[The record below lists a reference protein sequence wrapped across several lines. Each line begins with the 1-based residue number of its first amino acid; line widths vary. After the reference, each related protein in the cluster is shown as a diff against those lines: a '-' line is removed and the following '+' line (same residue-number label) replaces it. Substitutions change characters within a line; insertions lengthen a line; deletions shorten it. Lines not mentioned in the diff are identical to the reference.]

1 MSPPKL
7 PPKLSIEKYN
17 QRADAINSLVCVG
30 LDPEFAKLPDRFKS
44 AGFPQFEF
52 NKYIIDAT
60 YAHAA
65 AFKPNVAFYEA
76 RGDAGL
82 RELKMTMDYL
92 REHHPDIFTICDAK
106 RGDIGNTNA
115 QSVAAIFDLFG
126 FDAATVQPYLG
137 KEAIL
142 PFLNRTDKVTIV
154 LVRTSNPGA
163 GEIQDL
169 LVDGKPLWQIVA
181 EKCEHEW
188 NEHGNVMQ
196 VIGATY
202 PKEMEVIRGIAKEMT
217 FLVPGVS
224 AQGGKVEATV
234 KAGLNSDKKGMIIN
248 SSRGIIFA
256 NDPGAEAKKLKEEI
270 NRHR

>member
-1 MSPPKL
+1 MSP
-7 PPKLSIEKYN
+7 IEKYN
-17 QRADAINSLVCVG
+17 KRTDAITSLVCVG

-44 AGFPQFEF
+44 AEFPQFEF
-52 NKYIIDAT
+52 NKYIIDT
-60 YAHAA
+60 THEHAA
-65 AFKPNVAFYEA
+65 AYKLNMAFYEA
-76 RGDAGL
+76 RGDVGY
-82 RELKMTMDYL
+82 RELKLTMNYL
-92 REHHPDIFTICDAK
+92 HQHHPDIFTICDAK

-126 FDAATVQPYLG
+126 FDAATVQCYLG

-142 PFLNRTDKVTIV
+142 PFLNRIDKVTMV

-169 LVDGKPLWQIVA
+169 LVKDKPLWQVVA

-202 PKEMEVIRGIAKEMT
+202 PKEMEIIRTISKNMT
-217 FLVPGVS
+217 FLVPGVN
-224 AQGGKVEATV
+224 AQGGEVEATV
-234 KAGLNSDKKGMIIN
+234 KAGLNSAKKGMIIN

-256 NDPGAEAKKLKEEI
+256 EDPSTEAKKLKEEI
-270 NRHR
+270 NKYR